1 MMGGVG
7 TSERMNEEEARAT
20 LLEVLQERLEEHRR
34 AAAESAER
42 DPREDDTLEL
52 NQQDF
57 EQFGKVLGWNVREVS
72 ALYKRLV
79 LGGFIRQVR
88 GEREFVEIGGVI
100 SVAWVEDLTDEG
112 MKAIGVLHDPAEAL
126 TEALRAAMQG
136 VAASEDIPEDEKTD
150 VIAWLDRGISI
161 ARLTQGAAQV
171 INQY

>member
-1 MMGGVG
+1 MGM
-7 TSERMNEEEARAT
+7 SERMNEEEARAT

-34 AAAESAER
+34 DAAER
-42 DPREDDTLEL
+42 DPWEGDILEL
-52 NQQDF
+52 HQPDF
-57 EQFGKVLGWNVREVS
+57 EQFSKILGWKVHEVS

-88 GEREFVEIGGVI
+88 GETEFVELGGTI
-100 SVAWVEDLTDEG
+100 NVAWVEDLTDEG

-126 TEALRAAMQG
+126 AEALRAAIQG
-136 VAASEDIPEDEKTD
+136 VADSEEIPEDKKTD

-171 INQY
+171 ITQYIGS